1 MAVEETLPE
10 TAAQAAATKARTD
23 RAGFA
28 AAVVA
33 SHALKHMLTSGLPSV
48 LMPEIKAGL
57 GLSDTQVGSLS
68 SVQQVSGWFATMG
81 AGYLGDRFT
90 KKTGLMLGLSLAITG
105 SALLTIGL
113 SRTYLMLIFAMLF
126 MGFGPSMF
134 HPPAVGALS

>member
-1 MAVEETLPE
+1 MAVEESLPNPVL
-10 TAAQAAATKARTD
+10 TAEAGGEDATRARL
-23 RAGFA
+23 A

-33 SHALKHMLTSGLPSV
+33 SHALKHLLTSGLPSV

-90 KKTGLMLGLSLAITG
+90 KKTGIMLGLSLAITG
-105 SALLTIGL
+105 SALLT
-113 SRTYLMLIFAMLF
+113 
-126 MGFGPSMF
+126 
-134 HPPAVGALS
+134 